1 MKNLKKTLSVILAAH
16 MLLLCLALS
25 AFAADR
31 KITVTL
37 RVEGIKTCL
46 YYGKV
51 TLDENSTAL
60 DALMQ
65 ADKDS
70 TALTVTVADSQFGAY
85 VSAINGESEKTFKGW
100 DGWLY
105 RVNDTEPQ
113 FSAAEQSVSSG
124 DSVVFYYG
132 DPYGVGMQYPVINT
146 ANLNDGKISFTS
158 TDTAYDENWNPVTR
172 ENPVKAYTLT
182 WGYGNGKT
190 VTVTPDENGVC
201 TIEKEYLTNEAHS
214 VQIER
219 YAENGCP
226 TVLRLAPDCTVG
238 EKTATNIFY
247 ELIAKL
253 RDFFSKLADFFK
265 NLFKR

>member
-1 MKNLKKTLSVILAAH
+1 MKNLKKALSVFLAAL

-70 TALTVTVADSQFGAY
+70 TALTVTVADSQFGEY

-158 TDTAYDENWNPVTR
+158 MDTAYDENWNPVTR
-172 ENPVKAYTLT
+172 ENPVKAYTLI

-238 EKTATNIFY
+238 EKTASNIFY